1 MRTAPLLRATAIV
14 AFVQF
19 CAHTAR
25 FVSYVPKHGPDEVG
39 VVAVMKSHYFSF
51 SGAARSY
58 WDFYFGYGLMAAF
71 NCLIEAVL
79 LWQLAGIA
87 KSSPARVRPVAGLFL
102 LANVGYA
109 ILVLT
114 YFFPLPAYF
123 DMAIATL
130 LGWVLFTA
138 SRGNEQNQAVE
149 TA

>member
-1 MRTAPLLRATAIV
+1 MRTAPLLRTTAIV

-25 FVSYVPKHGPDEVG
+25 FVSYTPKHGADEVA
-39 VVAVMKSHYFSF
+39 VVGAMKSNLFTF

-58 WDFYFGYGLMAAF
+58 WDFYYGYGLMAAF
-71 NCLIEAVL
+71 TCLIEAVL
-79 LWQLAGIA
+79 FWQLASIA
-87 KSSPARVRPVAGLFL
+87 KSSAPLVRPVVGLFL
-102 LANVGYA
+102 LANAGYA

-123 DMAIATL
+123 DIAIAAL

-138 SRGNEQNQAVE
+138 SGGTEKNGAV
-149 TA
+149 APA